1 MNFDAIYDY
10 IYLSLEFIE
19 NHKTILTY
27 LFSGSLGGLLFL
39 GFWPLSVKEDS
50 TMKEAIEAFT
60 RRILFLVLCIFLPLI
75 LLYVFIF
82 STKLTG
88 DSEYFK
94 FFFKDTIYGFKG
106 SWALYVAIVVGT
118 LTFKFSLERVIE
130 PYISYFIRKYRVRQS
145 SEKLSDIRE
154 EFGNLQSKD
163 YDPREYF
170 KDGYMFLGLDE
181 NNEPVYESDDDFK
194 KRHLKFVGPTQT
206 GKGVIQ
212 GLIIYQSIIKG
223 WITGF
228 FDIKPDDFIYSI
240 MCKACKDSGR
250 PMPVVV
256 DLNGV
261 GPGSYNMFTNGTKRD
276 ILSRIQ
282 AAVNVN
288 EKGTNADFY
297 NANERSLMIDI
308 QEHFDGSLK
317 TLEQLLLG
325 NLPNGE
331 KKPEYYDIT
340 QKSRAYVKEMK
351 SHKPIN
357 PKKGRGFNVDK
368 TLNSGAV
375 FYIRGSITDKLVK
388 KAQTIMLMDIIQ
400 SVIRLGKQEEHFYL
414 AIDEVKFIVSD
425 MLSTG
430 LSTVL
435 SKGMNMSVAYQTP
448 SNLLSLE
455 DTTLNAKAIK
465 SEIEVNTLTTLTY
478 RAADDETAEWAS
490 GLTGTRNKTVVRSEE
505 VDYGKMGAE
514 KFTGRKQTHQEQE
527 ELIPPNRM
535 KALPIR
541 AGALIRP
548 NCLAMVLFTCWIPL
562 NKDDIVD
569 IAKNDSKIKSTQ
581 GAEEN
586 NTEDAVATSV
596 EDEEVTP
603 DDDSAEEEIMVYGR
617 SSASVNSSPPKPKK
631 KQRKKQSS
639 DNEYS
644 FEEFLKEAG
653 ID

>member
-1 MNFDAIYDY
+1 MNADFIYQW
-10 IYLSLEFIE
+10 IYQTLIFIDH
-19 NHKTILTY
+19 NKNILTII
-27 LFSGSLGGLLFL
+27 FSGSLAGLIYL
-39 GFWPLSVKEDS
+39 GFHPLSFKEDATTS
-50 TMKEAIEAFT
+50 EVIAAIT
-60 RRILFLVLCIFLPLI
+60 RRLLLISVFIFLPLM

-82 STKLTG
+82 SKKITG
-88 DSEYFK
+88 STDYF
-94 FFFKDTIYGFKG
+94 FDFAKDTFYGFKG
-106 SWALYVAIVVGT
+106 SWALYIAIAVGT
-118 LTFKFSLERVIE
+118 LTFKFALERVIE
-130 PYISYFIRKYRVRQS
+130 PYISHLVRKFRVRQS
-145 SEKLSDIRE
+145 SEKLSDIRAE
-154 EFGNLQSKD
+154 LRNMQSKNF
-163 YDPREYF
+163 DPRDYF
-170 KDGYMFLGLDE
+170 KEGFMFLGLDE
-181 NNEPVYESDDDFK
+181 KDQPVYESDEDFK

-240 MCKACKDSGR
+240 MCKACRDAGR

-276 ILSRIQ
+276 ILSRLQ

-331 KKPEYYDIT
+331 KRPAYFEIT

-368 TLNSGAV
+368 TLSSGAV
-375 FYIRGSITDKLVK
+375 FYVRGSITDKLVK

-400 SVIRLGKQEEHFYL
+400 SVIRLGKQKQHFYL

-465 SEIEVNTLTTLTY
+465 SEIEVNTLTTLSY
-478 RAADDETAEWAS
+478 RAADDETAEWAAA
-490 GLTGTRNKTVVRSEE
+490 LTGTRNKIVVRSEE
-505 VDYGKMGAE
+505 VDYGKLGAE
-514 KFTGRKQTHQEQE
+514 KYTGRKQTQEAQE
-527 ELIPPNRM
+527 ELIPMNKM

-541 AGALIRP
+541 AGALMRP
-548 NCLAMVLFTCWIPL
+548 NNLAIVLYTCWIPL
-562 NKDDIVD
+562 APEEIVD
-569 IAKNDSKIKSTQ
+569 IVKPAQTDDTTGDTENSDEVVVLPENDQSKNGDDIIVFGRQGKDSKNRSKKS
-581 GAEEN
+581 A
-586 NTEDAVATSV
+586 
-596 EDEEVTP
+596 
-603 DDDSAEEEIMVYGR
+603 
-617 SSASVNSSPPKPKK
+617 ASG
-631 KQRKKQSS
+631 
-639 DNEYS
+639 EYS
-644 FEEFLKEAG
+644 LEEFMKDAG
-653 ID
+653 IN